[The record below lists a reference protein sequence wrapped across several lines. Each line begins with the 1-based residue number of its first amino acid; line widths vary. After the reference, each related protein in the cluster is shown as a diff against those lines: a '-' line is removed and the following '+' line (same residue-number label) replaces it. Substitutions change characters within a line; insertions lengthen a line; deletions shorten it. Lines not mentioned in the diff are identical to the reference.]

1 MMNFKFIKKN
11 YHITTF
17 ILLYFSLILGFFLGE
32 NTTLGPKF
40 DFNHALK
47 QVELFEN
54 DFLYTF
60 FNYDE
65 IKSPTRISPIF
76 ILIIYILKKITLDI
90 EIARFI
96 LFNVIILNQV
106 FFYKCLKITFFKKF
120 NIDKKILFLLS
131 CVIFLSPSFRSN
143 SIWPESAMIGLLFF
157 NISLYYFLKFNLNIN
172 KTSYLYLNILFLALS
187 AYIRPSFAIFVIFF
201 FIYSFLR
208 IESKIKILNAI
219 ILNILLAIPAFYY
232 LFFLDIFFISSGVG
246 GDKLDL
252 NYFGKLPIILSILIF
267 HLIPF
272 LYYKNFF
279 ISNFLSRENI
289 KIFSLTFLISLFLIL
304 YFKYDINF
312 TGGGIF
318 LHLSNFL
325 FANNILFLTL
335 VPIIIFFSLKILQ
348 IDYKRNTLILTIL
361 ILMVPQFS
369 IYHKYYDPLVLI
381 LVFSIFNL
389 KINKDFF
396 LGKNIFCLY
405 GFYLTYYIITF
416 VNSFYLKF

>member
-1 MMNFKFIKKN
+1 MNFEFIKKN

-40 DFNHALK
+40 DFNHALR
-47 QVELFEN
+47 QVELFER

-76 ILIIYILKKITLDI
+76 ILFIYSIKKIVLDT
-90 EIARFI
+90 EIVRFI
-96 LFNVIILNQV
+96 LLNIIVLNQI
-106 FFYKCLKITFFKKF
+106 FFYKCLKICFFKKF
-120 NIDKKILFLLS
+120 SINKKILFLLS

-143 SIWPESAMIGLLFF
+143 AIWPESAMLGLLFF
-157 NISLYYFLKFNLNIN
+157 NISLYYFLKFTENVDNI
-172 KTSYLYLNILFLALS
+172 SCLYLNIFFLSLS

-201 FIYSFLR
+201 FIYSFLKL
-208 IESKIKILNAI
+208 ENKKKIFNMI
-219 ILNILLAIPAFYY
+219 ILNCLFAFPAIYY
-232 LFFLDIFFISSGVG
+232 LFFLEIFFLSSGVG

-252 NYFGKLPIILSILIF
+252 NYLGKLPIILSIIIF
-267 HLIPF
+267 HLIPI

-279 ISNFLSRENI
+279 VFDLLSKINI
-289 KIFSLTFLISLFLIL
+289 KIFSITFFTSLFLIL
-304 YFKYDINF
+304 YFNYDINF

-325 FANNILFLTL
+325 FSNNILFLIL
-335 VPIIIFFSLKILQ
+335 IPIIVFFSLKFLQ
-348 IDYKRNTLILTIL
+348 IDFKKNTLIFIIL
-361 ILMVPQFS
+361 IIMVPQFS
-369 IYHKYYDPLVLI
+369 VYHKYYDPLLLVLI
-381 LVFSIFNL
+381 FSIFNF

-396 LGKNIFCLY
+396 LPKNMLFLYIFNLMY
-405 GFYLTYYIITF
+405 YAITIINSYYI
-416 VNSFYLKF
+416 KF